1 MHYGIS
7 TICPSWFRSYI
18 TNRYQEVILHQPFTF
33 LFFKSDHGHN
43 NIIYLHIYNDINQ
56 ILTPK
61 FCKKKTPL
69 SIWKKV
75 CLLQMPS
82 LLHLT
87 SRKNS
92 ARTRKFSLTHL
103 FLLYVPTRR
112 CLASVHI
119 VVLRQPPTDLNQIK
133 DI

>member
-61 FCKKKTPL
+61 FCKKKNSTQYLEKGVFITNAFPFT
-69 SIWKKV
+69 SHIKKEFSTYTKIF
-75 CLLQMPS
+75 PYAPFS
-82 LLHLT
+82 FI
-87 SRKNS
+87 
-92 ARTRKFSLTHL
+92 RTDKALPRFCTYSCSTATNH
-103 FLLYVPTRR
+103 
-112 CLASVHI
+112 
-119 VVLRQPPTDLNQIK
+119 
-133 DI
+133 

>member
-43 NIIYLHIYNDINQ
+43 NIIYLHIYNNINQ

-61 FCKKKTPL
+61 FCKKKKLQSVFGKRCVYYKCLPFYISHQERIQHVHENFPL
-69 SIWKKV
+69 RTFFFYTYRQGV
-75 CLLQMPS
+75 AS
-82 LLHLT
+82 LL
-87 SRKNS
+87 
-92 ARTRKFSLTHL
+92 
-103 FLLYVPTRR
+103 Y
-112 CLASVHI
+112 I
-119 VVLRQPPTDLNQIK
+119 
-133 DI
+133 